1 MAISLSW
8 GTRQVFGDLYESS
21 DRCHASECPFF
32 LNLSSQG
39 RTDFETALFLNIPLN
54 IAAGIDSAY
63 IFSQVPGAD
72 RSAEGIADLSPDQ
85 KDNRLHMARPRKH
98 VDWLCPLEAI
108 AAL

>member
-8 GTRQVFGDLYESS
+8 GTRQVFGDLYESR

-39 RTDFETALFLNIPLN
+39 RTDFETALSLNIPLN
-54 IAAGIDSAY
+54 IAAGIDSAH

-72 RSAEGIADLSPDQ
+72 RGAEGIAGLSPDQ
-85 KDNRLHMARPRKH
+85 KDNRLHVARPGKH